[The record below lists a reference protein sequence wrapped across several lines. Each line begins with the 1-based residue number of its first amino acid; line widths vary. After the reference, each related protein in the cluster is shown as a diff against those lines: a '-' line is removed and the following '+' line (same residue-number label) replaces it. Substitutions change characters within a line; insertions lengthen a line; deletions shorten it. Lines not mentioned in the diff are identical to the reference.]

1 MGGFFFFFFFG
12 WGVGLPL
19 SSQTDKR
26 EGGGY
31 GNVVKKALFVILS
44 GAEVGSSLNIPN
56 LPSSKREEVD
66 MAERT

>member
-1 MGGFFFFFFFG
+1 MGLEDFFFFFFF
-12 WGVGLPL
+12 L
-19 SSQTDKR
+19 
-26 EGGGY
+26 GGY